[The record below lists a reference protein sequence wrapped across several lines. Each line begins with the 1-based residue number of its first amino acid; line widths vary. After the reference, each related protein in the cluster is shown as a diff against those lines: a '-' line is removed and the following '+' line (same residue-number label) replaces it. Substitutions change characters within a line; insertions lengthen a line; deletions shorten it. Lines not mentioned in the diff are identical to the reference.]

1 MKKKLLIAASLT
13 VSVMLLIQ
21 SVISVSAAVY
31 VQDGKFKYQVNRDN
45 SVLWAG
51 YTSDTVDD
59 VAVPRYYDRASVV
72 GVANFGLENNSKIK
86 TVDFMEAPELSKIG
100 MYAFS
105 GCSSL
110 EYILVP
116 NSITSVDVSA
126 FRNCAALKEAVFYGN
141 NNIVPVEAFY
151 NCSSLEK
158 IELSAN
164 LKSIQS
170 NAFAGCTSL
179 KYLVLFDTVTYIA
192 PNAFDGDTNLTLG
205 VYYDSYAYH
214 YARDNSVPYKL
225 LDGVKLGDVDKDG
238 EITINDATFIQRYL
252 AELENLKGIYLYA
265 ADANKDGEVDISD
278 ATTIQLSVAECP
290 VPYPVGEVITE

>member
-72 GVANFGLENNSKIK
+72 GVANFGLENNSKIR

-126 FRNCAALKEAVFYGN
+126 FRNCSALKEAVFYGN

-252 AELENLKGIYLYA
+252 AELENLKGIYLSQIA
-265 ADANKDGEVDISD
+265 IASCNNF
-278 ATTIQLSVAECP
+278 
-290 VPYPVGEVITE
+290 